1 MKHDVVDADSMRTR
15 LTSRGVQTVIA
26 SILAIAVG
34 VGFAQTAC
42 IIVGLFLGTWTAVE
56 WSRCGFHLR
65 RLAISR
71 SLPSRVF
78 AEAPFRVLYSVSESP
93 LEICIVDDTCG
104 VDLHLLPSDPRL
116 AQRYARFSQRGHH
129 VFSGFRA
136 QVRSGFGLAY
146 GEIQVASHQ
155 TTLVYP
161 RPEHA
166 PRPGRMATPSNDPFA
181 DFQLRAYRTG
191 DPMHRIHWP
200 TSLRAGSLHRVDWS
214 PTIAQHIIPSVSADD
229 DLERTLSLACG
240 QLLAAANDGQA
251 IGLQL
256 FGRVWPARRGEQH
269 LHLLLGELAR
279 ADAGDA

>member
-1 MKHDVVDADSMRTR
+1 MKHDDVDAGSMRTR

-34 VGFAQTAC
+34 VGLEQAAC
-42 IIVGLFLGTWTAVE
+42 IIVGLFLATWTLVE
-56 WSRCGFHLR
+56 WSRCAFHLR
-65 RLAISR
+65 SLAISR
-71 SLPSRVF
+71 SLPPRVF

-93 LEICIVDDTCG
+93 LEIFIVDDTCG
-104 VDLHLLPSDPRL
+104 IDLHLLPSDPRL
-116 AQRYARFSQRGHH
+116 AQRYARFSQRGHR
-129 VFSGFRA
+129 VLAGFRA
-136 QVRSGFGLAY
+136 QVRSRFGLAY

-155 TTLVYP
+155 TTLIYP

-166 PRPGRMATPSNDPFA
+166 PRPEGMETTSSDPFA
-181 DFQLRAYRTG
+181 DFHLQPYRTG

-200 TSLRAGSLHRVDWS
+200 TSLRAGSLHRVEWRS
-214 PTIAQHIIPSVSADD
+214 AVAQHIIPSIPADD
-229 DLERTLSLACG
+229 HLERNLSRACG